1 MNHFSL
7 MVVFLADL
15 YWLTNKTTFCQ
26 LEDVHDSRNF
36 PALNNHALVKWYPAD
51 PTDNT
56 LKGTSTYIRQ
66 CDVYVTGIVHGH
78 VE

>member
-26 LEDVHDSRNF
+26 LEDAHDLISRNF
-36 PALNNHALVKWYPAD
+36 PALNNHASVNWYPAD
-51 PTDNT
+51 PLSN
-56 LKGTSTYIRQ
+56 
-66 CDVYVTGIVHGH
+66 
-78 VE
+78 